1 MLASAHG
8 AIGMEAWG
16 KIFMGEVDLGE
27 LIRSVRDKIKL
38 VTEEGDQ
45 KPIEAMLMGQAMMLQ
60 TLATAL
66 IRKASFQDKL
76 LQFQVNLNLGL
87 KAQAQCRATL
97 QTLAEIKNP
106 RTAVAFVKQQNIASG
121 HQQVNN
127 GVAQTGAQAG
137 SPATVSH
144 AHTENQQALRNEL
157 LGVDDATPWMDTG
170 AQGASG
176 RDDSDMAT
184 VGAQHRS
191 KDARG

>member
-8 AIGMEAWG
+8 AIGMEVWG

-127 GVAQTGAQAG
+127 GVAQTDANAI
-137 SPATVSH
+137 SPATGSH
-144 AHTENQQALRNEL
+144 AHTENPQVLRNEL
-157 LGVDDATPWMDTG
+157 LEDNNGNRLDTG
-170 AQGASG
+170 AQSAAI
-176 RDDSDMAT
+176 RPDTDMAT
-184 VGAQHRS
+184 VGAQHGR
-191 KDARG
+191 